1 MLEDELELVSESHLS
16 ISCMI
21 VPPSVDTEITI
32 LSHWTTPEGVHVISA
47 MENGTNPMLDIPN
60 VKTADSG
67 DYTCL
72 GRVMDSS
79 GRQYVASSI
88 PHTDT
93 VRIIVSKSF

>member
-1 MLEDELELVSESHLS
+1 MLEDKLVLVSGSHLS

-21 VPPSVDTEITI
+21 FPPSVDTEITI
-32 LSHWTTPEGVHVISA
+32 LSRWTTPERDNSHTF
-47 MENGTNPMLDIPN
+47 MENSTNLMLHIPN

-93 VRIIVSKSF
+93 VRIIVSKSL

>member
-1 MLEDELELVSESHLS
+1 MVLVSGSRLS
-16 ISCMI
+16 ISCTI
-21 VPPSVDTEITI
+21 FPLSVDTEITI
-32 LSHWTTPEGVHVISA
+32 LSHWTIPERVHDTVIV
-47 MENGTNPMLDIPN
+47 ENGTNSIIHKPN
-60 VKTADSG
+60 VRTTDSG

-93 VRIIVSKSF
+93 VRIIVSKSL

>member
-1 MLEDELELVSESHLS
+1 MSGSHLS
-16 ISCMI
+16 ISCII

-32 LSHWTTPEGVHVISA
+32 LSNWTIPERVHGTVI
-47 MENGTNPMLDIPN
+47 MENGTNSILHKSN

-72 GRVMDSS
+72 GHVMDSS

-93 VRIIVSKSF
+93 VRIIVSKSL